1 MLRTAALLRSHRARL
16 LARLTAASTA
26 SAGPA
31 AAASAPPQQTRSAA
45 AAAAAPLPPAREPL
59 FALFTSS
66 PSGQQ
71 QHQDNS
77 NQDEE
82 RLVLGIESSCDDT
95 AAAVVSAS
103 GRVLSAASASQQ
115 EVHARWGGVVPA
127 LARHAH
133 RAAIDGVV
141 QQALEQAGVR
151 DPARQLAAV
160 AVTVGPGLSLCLD
173 VGVRKARSVARAAG
187 VPLVPVHHMEAHA
200 LVARLAAQ
208 QQQQQQQ
215 QEQQQLEGA
224 AAAAADTLRAA
235 KTTTP
240 PPPAL
245 PFPFLCLL
253 VSGGHNLLVLAR
265 GVGDYALLG
274 TTLDDAAGEA
284 LDKVARMLGLP
295 AAPHGGAALEQLA
308 LSGDARRFPF
318 PPPMKKRRNCDFSY
332 AGLKTSARM
341 AIERELGQVADG
353 AGGVEQAEEGNG
365 GDDASATRQ
374 QVRAD
379 LAASF
384 QRAAVDHLV
393 ERTRRGV
400 EWARQLLSES
410 ASGGRGGGGGG
421 DGSDGSSSS
430 SSDNGR
436 GHGHPIPPPPVLRH
450 LVVAGGVACNR
461 VVRASLDALARDEG
475 LALVAPPASWCTDNG
490 VMVAWAGCER
500 AALGLWQPAPD
511 PLPSLSD
518 EAYEA
523 ARTAARESWE
533 QAARQYGEEALGGAA
548 RSGGG
553 AGGEGGG
560 GGAGGGAGGG
570 GARTLSREEA
580 AALGEWVEL
589 RPRWPLTS
597 EVAAGATGDVLSK
610 KRADKQAPSLTDL
623 TRRALRERG

>member
-1 MLRTAALLRSHRARL
+1 MLLTAALLRSHRARL
-16 LARLTAASTA
+16 ASRL
-26 SAGPA
+26 A
-31 AAASAPPQQTRSAA
+31 AAAPASSSGAPTPPPQQQTRSAA

-59 FALFTSS
+59 FPLF
-66 PSGQQ
+66 PAAPLNGQ
-71 QHQDNS
+71 QHQ
-77 NQDEE
+77 QHPEKGGKE

-95 AAAVVSAS
+95 AAAVVSTS

-141 QQALEQAGVR
+141 ARALEQAGID
-151 DPARQLAAV
+151 DPGAQLSAV

-208 QQQQQQQ
+208 QEQQ
-215 QEQQQLEGA
+215 QEGVA
-224 AAAAADTLRAA
+224 AAA
-235 KTTTP
+235 TTTTTTETTP
-240 PPPAL
+240 AAL

-284 LDKVARMLGLP
+284 LDKVARMLGLA
-295 AAPHGGAALEQLA
+295 AAPHGGAALEKLA
-308 LSGDARRFPF
+308 LSGDAKRFPF

-341 AIERELGQVADG
+341 AIERELGRVADG
-353 AGGVEQAEEGNG
+353 GGVEEREGDG
-365 GDDASATRQ
+365 SGSSEQQQ

-400 EWARQLLSES
+400 EWARQLLSE
-410 ASGGRGGGGGG
+410 GGGEG
-421 DGSDGSSSS
+421 GSST
-430 SSDNGR
+430 
-436 GHGHPIPPPPVLRH
+436 PPQLRH
-450 LVVAGGVACNR
+450 LVVAGGVACNK

-475 LALVAPPASWCTDNG
+475 LTLVAPPAAWCTDNG

-500 AALGLWQPAPD
+500 AALGLWQPAPE
-511 PLPSLSD
+511 PLPLLSD

-523 ARTAARESWE
+523 ARRSARESWE

-548 RSGGG
+548 RVGGGGGEGGG
-553 AGGEGGG
+553 AGGASSGGG
-560 GGAGGGAGGG
+560 GPAAAAAGDV
-570 GARTLSREEA
+570 SRDEA

-623 TRRALRERG
+623 TRRALEERPGA